1 MLFSICGK
9 KCCGFIQIHIHTDKH
24 TEIIRTRE
32 VGGDKDIWYLA
43 IFVLAFCSHQQYLV
57 LGVAITYSHPP
68 APVWVKTTAP
78 NRLTSLGLS

>member
-43 IFVLAFCSHQQYLV
+43 IFVLAFCSHQHWCLE
-57 LGVAITYSHPP
+57 LLSHIL
-68 APVWVKTTAP
+68 T
-78 NRLTSLGLS
+78 RLRLFG